1 MKSRLTA
8 LLLTLALLLTALPI
22 CATAEE
28 ASSTRMPYY
37 DVFPL
42 QLDDNTVF
50 ELPIDWGYQFVELE
64 GVPPIAYAMNDSEQL
79 LMMVKIPADYTPNE
93 ASDQL
98 GLTSFI
104 PEGTAVMLGITTPE
118 STRLQEM
125 TINDMPAVLV
135 EMKGQGFDILW
146 IGDSGDL
153 FFLMFPNDDDAFVQQ
168 ALEVGQSLRVF
179 HRKDERVNPASDFV
193 YTTEN
198 GEVTITD
205 YTGTSEHVLIPSE
218 IGGFPVTA
226 LADKAFYEKHVTT
239 VVVPDSVKTLGEACF
254 SGDNFL
260 MSLTLPE
267 DLAVLPP
274 IALESCYSLL
284 DFELP
289 KGLKTIGAGA
299 FQAIFYL
306 THLTI
311 PAGVTDI
318 EQMNFLMM
326 HGLEEV
332 AVAEGSTS
340 FTYDAENGML
350 MTADKTRLLH
360 CFFHLAPQ
368 KEIILP
374 EGMKTIDPFAF
385 HYDAV
390 VERIVL
396 PEGAETIGL
405 LAFSVC
411 PKLTEIV
418 IPQSVT
424 AIGTVAG
431 QAGNGSITSF
441 AQNVLVTPE
450 GSPAWNW
457 AQESGVTVKAPET
470 NESMNTLLIENKGV

>member
-8 LLLTLALLLTALPI
+8 LLLTLALLLTALPV
-22 CATAEE
+22 CAAAEE
-28 ASSTRMPYY
+28 TSSTRMPLY

-42 QLDDNTVF
+42 QLDDNTVL
-50 ELPIDWGYQFVELE
+50 ELPVDWGYQFVELE

-104 PEGTAVMLGITTPE
+104 PEGTAVMLGITTPQ

-153 FFLMFPNDDDAFVQQ
+153 YFLMFPNDDDTFVQQ

-179 HRKDERVNPASDFV
+179 HRKDERVNPASDFDC
-193 YTTEN
+193 TTEN

-205 YTGTSEHVLIPSE
+205 YTGTREHVLIPSE

-239 VVVPDSVKTLGEACF
+239 VVVPDSVTEIGDLCF
-254 SGDNFL
+254 SGDNYL
-260 MSLTLPE
+260 VSLTLP
-267 DLAVLPP
+267 DGLAELSYG
-274 IALESCYSLL
+274 ALESCYSLL
-284 DFELP
+284 DFDLP
-289 KGLKTIGAGA
+289 KGLKTIGEGA
-299 FQAIFYL
+299 LQSIFYL

-332 AVAEGSTS
+332 SVAEGSTS
-340 FTYDAENGML
+340 FTYDAENGLL
-350 MTADKTRLLH
+350 MTADKAHLLH

-385 HYDAV
+385 HYDV
-390 VERIVL
+390 TVEKIVL
-396 PEGAETIGL
+396 PEGTETIGL
-405 LAFSVC
+405 LAFGIC

-418 IPQSVT
+418 IPASVT
-424 AIGTVAG
+424 AIGVMEG
-431 QAGNGSITSF
+431 QAGSGSITSF

-450 GSPAWNW
+450 GCPAWDW
-457 AQESGVTVKAPET
+457 AQKTGVTVKAPET
-470 NESMNTLLIENKGV
+470 NE

>member
-8 LLLTLALLLTALPI
+8 LLLTLALLLTALPV
-22 CATAEE
+22 CAAEE
-28 ASSTRMPYY
+28 ETSSTRMPLY

-42 QLDDNTVF
+42 QLDDNTVL
-50 ELPIDWGYQFVELE
+50 ELPVDWGYQFVELE

-93 ASDQL
+93 ASDRL

-104 PEGTAVMLGITTPE
+104 PEGTAVMLGITTPQ

-135 EMKGQGFDILW
+135 EMNGQGFDILW

-153 FFLMFPNDDDAFVQQ
+153 YFLMFPNDDDTFVQQ

-179 HRKDERVNPASDFV
+179 HRKDERVNPASDFDC
-193 YTTEN
+193 TAEN

-205 YTGTSEHVLIPSE
+205 YIGTREHVLIPSE

-239 VVVPDSVKTLGEACF
+239 VVVPDSVTEIGDLCF
-254 SGDNFL
+254 SGDNYL
-260 MSLTLPE
+260 LSLTLP
-267 DLAVLPP
+267 DGLAELSYG
-274 IALESCYSLL
+274 ALESCYSLM

-299 FQAIFYL
+299 LQAIFYL

-332 AVAEGSTS
+332 SVAEGSTS
-340 FTYDAENGML
+340 FTYDAENGLL
-350 MTADKTRLLH
+350 MTADKARLLH

-385 HYDAV
+385 HYDV
-390 VERIVL
+390 TVEKIVL

-405 LAFSVC
+405 LAFGIC

-424 AIGTVAG
+424 AIGTVEG
-431 QAGNGSITSF
+431 QAGSGSITSF

-450 GSPAWNW
+450 GSPAWDW
-457 AQESGVTVKAPET
+457 AQKTGVTVKAPET
-470 NESMNTLLIENKGV
+470 NE

>member
-8 LLLTLALLLTALPI
+8 LLLTLALLLTALPV
-22 CATAEE
+22 CAAEE
-28 ASSTRMPYY
+28 ETSSTRMPLY

-42 QLDDNTVF
+42 QLDDSTVL

-93 ASDQL
+93 ASDRL

-104 PEGTAVMLGITTPE
+104 PEGTAVMLGITTPQ

-153 FFLMFPNDDDAFVQQ
+153 YFLMFPNDDDTFVQQ

-179 HRKDERVNPASDFV
+179 HRKEERVNPASDFA

-205 YTGTSEHVLIPSE
+205 YTGTREHVLIPSE

-239 VVVPDSVKTLGEACF
+239 VVVPDSVTEIGDLCF
-254 SGDNFL
+254 SGDNYL
-260 MSLTLPE
+260 VSLTLP
-267 DLAVLPP
+267 DGLAELSYG
-274 IALESCYSLL
+274 ALESCYSLL
-284 DFELP
+284 DFDLP
-289 KGLKTIGAGA
+289 KGLKTIGEGA
-299 FQAIFYL
+299 LQAIFYL

-311 PAGVTDI
+311 PAGVIDI

-332 AVAEGSTS
+332 SVAEGSTS
-340 FTYDAENGML
+340 FTYDAENGLL
-350 MTADKTRLLH
+350 MTADKARLLH

-385 HYDAV
+385 HYDV
-390 VERIVL
+390 TVEKIVL

-405 LAFSVC
+405 LAFGIC

-424 AIGTVAG
+424 AIGTVEG
-431 QAGNGSITSF
+431 QAGSGSITSF

-450 GSPAWNW
+450 GSPAWDW
-457 AQESGVTVKAPET
+457 AQKTGVTVKAPET
-470 NESMNTLLIENKGV
+470 NE

>member
-8 LLLTLALLLTALPI
+8 LLLTLALLLTALPV
-22 CATAEE
+22 CTAEE
-28 ASSTRMPYY
+28 EASATRMPFY

-42 QLDDNTVF
+42 QLDDNTVL

-93 ASDQL
+93 ASDRL

-104 PEGTAVMLGITTPE
+104 PEGTAVMLGITTPQ

-153 FFLMFPNDDDAFVQQ
+153 YFLMFPNDDDTFVQQ

-179 HRKDERVNPASDFV
+179 HRKDERVNPASDFDC
-193 YTTEN
+193 TAEN

-205 YTGTSEHVLIPSE
+205 YIGTREHVLIPSE

-239 VVVPDSVKTLGEACF
+239 VVVPDSVTEIGDLCF
-254 SGDNFL
+254 SGDNYL
-260 MSLTLPE
+260 LSLTLP
-267 DLAVLPP
+267 DGLAELSYG
-274 IALESCYSLL
+274 ALESCYSLM

-299 FQAIFYL
+299 LQAIFYL

-332 AVAEGSTS
+332 SVAEGSTS
-340 FTYDAENGML
+340 FTYDAENGLL
-350 MTADKTRLLH
+350 MTADKARLLH

-385 HYDAV
+385 HYDV
-390 VERIVL
+390 TVEKIVL

-405 LAFSVC
+405 LAFGIC

-418 IPQSVT
+418 IPASVT
-424 AIGTVAG
+424 AIGVMEG
-431 QAGNGSITSF
+431 QAGSGSITSF

-450 GSPAWNW
+450 GSLAWDW
-457 AQESGVTVKAPET
+457 AQKTGVTVKAPET
-470 NESMNTLLIENKGV
+470 NE

>member
-8 LLLTLALLLTALPI
+8 LLLTLALLLTALPV
-22 CATAEE
+22 CTAEE
-28 ASSTRMPYY
+28 EASATRMPFY

-42 QLDDNTVF
+42 QLDDNTVL

-93 ASDQL
+93 ASDRL

-104 PEGTAVMLGITTPE
+104 PEGTAVMLGITTPQ

-135 EMKGQGFDILW
+135 EMNGQGFDILW

-153 FFLMFPNDDDAFVQQ
+153 YFLMFPNDDDAFVQQ

-179 HRKDERVNPASDFV
+179 HRKDERVNPASDFDC
-193 YTTEN
+193 TAEN

-205 YTGTSEHVLIPSE
+205 YIGTREHVLIPSE

-239 VVVPDSVKTLGEACF
+239 VVVPDSVTEIGDLCF
-254 SGDNFL
+254 SGDNYL
-260 MSLTLPE
+260 LSLTLP
-267 DLAVLPP
+267 DGLAELSYG
-274 IALESCYSLL
+274 ALESCYSLM

-299 FQAIFYL
+299 LQAIFYL

-332 AVAEGSTS
+332 SVAEGSTS
-340 FTYDAENGML
+340 FTYDAENGLL
-350 MTADKTRLLH
+350 MTADKARLLH

-385 HYDAV
+385 HYDV
-390 VERIVL
+390 TVEKIVL

-405 LAFSVC
+405 LAFGIC

-418 IPQSVT
+418 IPASVT
-424 AIGTVAG
+424 AIGVMEG
-431 QAGNGSITSF
+431 QAGSGSITSF

-450 GSPAWNW
+450 GSPAWDW
-457 AQESGVTVKAPET
+457 AQKTGVTVKAPET
-470 NESMNTLLIENKGV
+470 NE

>member
-8 LLLTLALLLTALPI
+8 LLLTLALLLTALPV
-22 CATAEE
+22 CAAAEE
-28 ASSTRMPYY
+28 TSSTRMPLY

-42 QLDDNTVF
+42 QLDDNTVL
-50 ELPIDWGYQFVELE
+50 ELPVDWGYQFVELE

-93 ASDQL
+93 ASDRL

-104 PEGTAVMLGITTPE
+104 PEGTAVMLGITTPQ

-135 EMKGQGFDILW
+135 EMNGQGFDILW

-153 FFLMFPNDDDAFVQQ
+153 YFLMFPNDDDTFVQQ

-179 HRKDERVNPASDFV
+179 HRKDERVNPASDFDC
-193 YTTEN
+193 TAEN

-205 YTGTSEHVLIPSE
+205 YTGTREHVLIPSE

-239 VVVPDSVKTLGEACF
+239 VVVPDSVTEIGDLCF
-254 SGDNFL
+254 SGDNYL
-260 MSLTLPE
+260 VSLTLP
-267 DLAVLPP
+267 DGLAELSYG
-274 IALESCYSLL
+274 ALESCYSLM

-299 FQAIFYL
+299 LQSIFYL

-332 AVAEGSTS
+332 SVAEGSTS
-340 FTYDAENGML
+340 FTYDAENGLL
-350 MTADKTRLLH
+350 MTADKARLLH

-385 HYDAV
+385 HYDV
-390 VERIVL
+390 TVEKIVL
-396 PEGAETIGL
+396 PEGTETIGL
-405 LAFSVC
+405 LAFGIC

-418 IPQSVT
+418 IPASVT
-424 AIGTVAG
+424 AIGVMEG
-431 QAGNGSITSF
+431 QAGSGSITSF

-450 GSPAWNW
+450 GSPAWDW
-457 AQESGVTVKAPET
+457 AQKTGVTVKAPET
-470 NESMNTLLIENKGV
+470 NE

>member
-8 LLLTLALLLTALPI
+8 LLLTLALLLTALPV
-22 CATAEE
+22 CAAAEE
-28 ASSTRMPYY
+28 TSSTRMPLY

-42 QLDDNTVF
+42 QLDDNTVL
-50 ELPIDWGYQFVELE
+50 ELPVDWGYQFVELE

-93 ASDQL
+93 ASDRL

-104 PEGTAVMLGITTPE
+104 PEGTAVMLGITTPQ

-153 FFLMFPNDDDAFVQQ
+153 YFLMFPNDDDTFVQQ

-179 HRKDERVNPASDFV
+179 HRKDERVNPASDFA

-205 YTGTSEHVLIPSE
+205 YTGTREHVLIPSE

-239 VVVPDSVKTLGEACF
+239 VVVPDSVTEIGDLCF
-254 SGDNFL
+254 SGDNYL
-260 MSLTLPE
+260 VSLTLP
-267 DLAVLPP
+267 DGLAELSYG
-274 IALESCYSLL
+274 ALESCYSLM

-299 FQAIFYL
+299 LQAIFYL

-332 AVAEGSTS
+332 SVAEGSTS
-340 FTYDAENGML
+340 FTYDAENGLL
-350 MTADKTRLLH
+350 MTADKARLLH

-385 HYDAV
+385 HYDV
-390 VERIVL
+390 TVEKIVL

-405 LAFSVC
+405 LAFGIC

-418 IPQSVT
+418 IPASVT
-424 AIGTVAG
+424 AIGVMEG
-431 QAGNGSITSF
+431 QAGSGSITSF

-450 GSPAWNW
+450 GSPAWDW
-457 AQESGVTVKAPET
+457 AQKTGVTVKAPET
-470 NESMNTLLIENKGV
+470 NE

>member
-8 LLLTLALLLTALPI
+8 LLLTLALLLTALPV
-22 CATAEE
+22 CTAEE
-28 ASSTRMPYY
+28 EASATRMPFY

-42 QLDDNTVF
+42 QLDDNTVL
-50 ELPIDWGYQFVELE
+50 ELPVDWGYQFVELE

-93 ASDQL
+93 ASDRL

-104 PEGTAVMLGITTPE
+104 PEGTAVMLGITTPQ

-153 FFLMFPNDDDAFVQQ
+153 YFLMFPNDDDTFVQQ

-179 HRKDERVNPASDFV
+179 HRKDERVNPASDFDC
-193 YTTEN
+193 TAEN

-205 YTGTSEHVLIPSE
+205 YTGTREHVLIPSE

-239 VVVPDSVKTLGEACF
+239 VVVPDSVTEIGDLCF
-254 SGDNFL
+254 SGDNYL
-260 MSLTLPE
+260 LSLTLP
-267 DLAVLPP
+267 DGLAELSYG
-274 IALESCYSLL
+274 ALESCYSLM

-299 FQAIFYL
+299 LQAIFYL

-332 AVAEGSTS
+332 SVAEGSTS
-340 FTYDAENGML
+340 FTYDAENGLL
-350 MTADKTRLLH
+350 MTADKARLLH

-385 HYDAV
+385 HYDV
-390 VERIVL
+390 TVEKIVL

-405 LAFSVC
+405 LAFGIC

-424 AIGTVAG
+424 AIGTVEG
-431 QAGNGSITSF
+431 QAGSGSITSF

-450 GSPAWNW
+450 GSPAWDW
-457 AQESGVTVKAPET
+457 AQKTGVTVKAPET
-470 NESMNTLLIENKGV
+470 NE

>member
-8 LLLTLALLLTALPI
+8 LLLTLALLLTALPV
-22 CATAEE
+22 CAAAEE
-28 ASSTRMPYY
+28 TSSTQMPLY

-42 QLDDNTVF
+42 QLDDNTVL
-50 ELPIDWGYQFVELE
+50 ELPVDWGYQFVELE

-93 ASDQL
+93 ASDRL

-104 PEGTAVMLGITTPE
+104 PEGTAVMLGITTPQ

-153 FFLMFPNDDDAFVQQ
+153 YFLMFPNDDDAFVQQ

-179 HRKDERVNPASDFV
+179 HRKDERVNPASDFDC
-193 YTTEN
+193 TAEN

-205 YTGTSEHVLIPSE
+205 YIGTREHVLIPSE

-239 VVVPDSVKTLGEACF
+239 VVVPDSVTEIGDLCF
-254 SGDNFL
+254 SGDNYL
-260 MSLTLPE
+260 LSLTLP
-267 DLAVLPP
+267 DGLAELSYG
-274 IALESCYSLL
+274 ALESCYSLM

-299 FQAIFYL
+299 LQAIFYL

-332 AVAEGSTS
+332 SVAEGGTS
-340 FTYDAENGML
+340 FTYDAENGLL
-350 MTADKTRLLH
+350 MTADKARLLH

-385 HYDAV
+385 HYDV
-390 VERIVL
+390 TVEKIVL

-405 LAFSVC
+405 LAFGIC

-424 AIGTVAG
+424 AIGTVEG
-431 QAGNGSITSF
+431 QAGSGSITSF

-450 GSPAWNW
+450 GSPAWDW
-457 AQESGVTVKAPET
+457 AQKTGVTVKAPET
-470 NESMNTLLIENKGV
+470 NE

>member
-8 LLLTLALLLTALPI
+8 LLLTLALLLTALPV
-22 CATAEE
+22 CAAEE
-28 ASSTRMPYY
+28 ETSSTRMPLY

-42 QLDDNTVF
+42 QLDDNTVL
-50 ELPIDWGYQFVELE
+50 ELPVDWGYQFVELE

-104 PEGTAVMLGITTPE
+104 PEGTAVMLGITTPQ

-153 FFLMFPNDDDAFVQQ
+153 YFLMFPNDDDAFVQQ

-179 HRKDERVNPASDFV
+179 HRKDERVNPASDFDC
-193 YTTEN
+193 TAEN

-205 YTGTSEHVLIPSE
+205 YTGTREHVLIPSE

-239 VVVPDSVKTLGEACF
+239 VVVPDSVTEIGDLCF
-254 SGDNFL
+254 SGDNYL
-260 MSLTLPE
+260 VSLTLP
-267 DLAVLPP
+267 DGLAELSYG
-274 IALESCYSLL
+274 ALESCYSLL

-299 FQAIFYL
+299 LQAIFYL

-332 AVAEGSTS
+332 SVAEGSTS
-340 FTYDAENGML
+340 FTYDAENGLL
-350 MTADKTRLLH
+350 MTADKARLLH

-385 HYDAV
+385 HYDV
-390 VERIVL
+390 TVEKIVL

-405 LAFSVC
+405 LAFGIC

-424 AIGTVAG
+424 AIGTVEG
-431 QAGNGSITSF
+431 QAGSGSITSF

-450 GSPAWNW
+450 GSPAWDW
-457 AQESGVTVKAPET
+457 AQKTGVTVKAPET
-470 NESMNTLLIENKGV
+470 NE

>member
-8 LLLTLALLLTALPI
+8 LLLTLALLLTALPV
-22 CATAEE
+22 CTAEE
-28 ASSTRMPYY
+28 EASATRMPFY

-42 QLDDNTVF
+42 QLDDNTVL
-50 ELPIDWGYQFVELE
+50 ELPVDWGYQFVELE

-93 ASDQL
+93 ASDRL

-104 PEGTAVMLGITTPE
+104 PEGTAVMLGITTPQ

-135 EMKGQGFDILW
+135 EMNGQGFDILW

-153 FFLMFPNDDDAFVQQ
+153 YFLMFPNDDDAFVQQ

-179 HRKDERVNPASDFV
+179 HRKDERVNPASDFDC
-193 YTTEN
+193 TAEN

-205 YTGTSEHVLIPSE
+205 YIGTREHVLIPSE

-239 VVVPDSVKTLGEACF
+239 VVVPDSVTEIGDLCF
-254 SGDNFL
+254 SGDNYL
-260 MSLTLPE
+260 LSLTLP
-267 DLAVLPP
+267 DGLAELSYG
-274 IALESCYSLL
+274 ALESCYSLM

-299 FQAIFYL
+299 LQAIFYL

-332 AVAEGSTS
+332 SVAEGSTS
-340 FTYDAENGML
+340 FTYDAENGLL
-350 MTADKTRLLH
+350 MTADKARLLH

-385 HYDAV
+385 HYDV
-390 VERIVL
+390 TVEKIVL

-405 LAFSVC
+405 LAFGIC

-418 IPQSVT
+418 IPASVT
-424 AIGTVAG
+424 AIGVMEG
-431 QAGNGSITSF
+431 QAGSGSITSF

-450 GSPAWNW
+450 GSLAWDW
-457 AQESGVTVKAPET
+457 AQKTGVTVKAPET
-470 NESMNTLLIENKGV
+470 NE

>member
-8 LLLTLALLLTALPI
+8 LLLTLALLLTALPV
-22 CATAEE
+22 CTAEE
-28 ASSTRMPYY
+28 EASATRMPFY

-42 QLDDNTVF
+42 QLDDNTVL

-93 ASDQL
+93 ASDRL

-104 PEGTAVMLGITTPE
+104 PEGTAVMLGITTPQ

-135 EMKGQGFDILW
+135 EMNGQGFDILW

-153 FFLMFPNDDDAFVQQ
+153 YFLMFPNDDDAFVQQ

-179 HRKDERVNPASDFV
+179 HRKDERVNPASDFAC
-193 YTTEN
+193 TAEN

-205 YTGTSEHVLIPSE
+205 YIGTREHVLIPSE

-239 VVVPDSVKTLGEACF
+239 VVVPDSVTEIGDLCF
-254 SGDNFL
+254 SGDNYL
-260 MSLTLPE
+260 LSLTLP
-267 DLAVLPP
+267 DGLAELSYG
-274 IALESCYSLL
+274 ALESCYSLM

-299 FQAIFYL
+299 LQAIFYL

-332 AVAEGSTS
+332 SVAEGSTS
-340 FTYDAENGML
+340 FTYDAENGLL
-350 MTADKTRLLH
+350 MTADKARLLH

-385 HYDAV
+385 HYDV
-390 VERIVL
+390 TVEKIVL

-405 LAFSVC
+405 LAFGIC

-424 AIGTVAG
+424 AIGTVEG
-431 QAGNGSITSF
+431 QAGSGSITSF

-450 GSPAWNW
+450 GSPAWDW
-457 AQESGVTVKAPET
+457 AQKTGVTVKAPET
-470 NESMNTLLIENKGV
+470 NE

>member
-8 LLLTLALLLTALPI
+8 LLLTLALLLTALPV
-22 CATAEE
+22 CAAAEE
-28 ASSTRMPYY
+28 TSSTRMPLY

-42 QLDDNTVF
+42 QLDDNTVL
-50 ELPIDWGYQFVELE
+50 ELPVDWGYQFVELE

-93 ASDQL
+93 ASDRL

-104 PEGTAVMLGITTPE
+104 PEGTAVMLGITTPQ

-135 EMKGQGFDILW
+135 EMNGQGFDILW

-153 FFLMFPNDDDAFVQQ
+153 YFLMFPNDDDAFVQQ

-179 HRKDERVNPASDFV
+179 HRKDERVNPASDFDC
-193 YTTEN
+193 TAEN

-205 YTGTSEHVLIPSE
+205 YIGTREHVLIPSE

-239 VVVPDSVKTLGEACF
+239 VVVPDSVTEIGDLCF
-254 SGDNFL
+254 SGDNYL
-260 MSLTLPE
+260 VSLTLP
-267 DLAVLPP
+267 DGLAELSYG
-274 IALESCYSLL
+274 ALESCYSLM

-299 FQAIFYL
+299 LQSIFYL

-332 AVAEGSTS
+332 SVAEGSTS
-340 FTYDAENGML
+340 FTYDAENGLL
-350 MTADKTRLLH
+350 MTADKARLLH

-385 HYDAV
+385 HYDV
-390 VERIVL
+390 TVEKIVL
-396 PEGAETIGL
+396 PEGTETIGL
-405 LAFSVC
+405 LAFGIC

-418 IPQSVT
+418 IPASVT
-424 AIGTVAG
+424 AIGVMEG
-431 QAGNGSITSF
+431 QAGSGSITSF

-450 GSPAWNW
+450 GSPAWDW
-457 AQESGVTVKAPET
+457 AQKTGVTVKAPET
-470 NESMNTLLIENKGV
+470 NE

>member
-8 LLLTLALLLTALPI
+8 LLLTLALLLTALPV
-22 CATAEE
+22 CAAAEE
-28 ASSTRMPYY
+28 TSSTRMPLY

-42 QLDDNTVF
+42 QLDDNTVL
-50 ELPIDWGYQFVELE
+50 ELPVDWGYQFVELE

-93 ASDQL
+93 ASDRL

-104 PEGTAVMLGITTPE
+104 PEGTAVMLGITTPQ

-153 FFLMFPNDDDAFVQQ
+153 YFLMFPNDDDAFVQQ

-179 HRKDERVNPASDFV
+179 HRKDERVNPASDFA

-205 YTGTSEHVLIPSE
+205 YTGTREHVLIPSE

-239 VVVPDSVKTLGEACF
+239 VVVPDSVTEIGDLCF
-254 SGDNFL
+254 SGDNYL
-260 MSLTLPE
+260 VSLTLP
-267 DLAVLPP
+267 DGLAELSYG
-274 IALESCYSLL
+274 ALESCYSLM

-299 FQAIFYL
+299 LQSIFYL

-332 AVAEGSTS
+332 SVAEGSTS
-340 FTYDAENGML
+340 FTYDAENGLL
-350 MTADKTRLLH
+350 MTADKARLLH

-385 HYDAV
+385 HYDV
-390 VERIVL
+390 TVEKIVL

-405 LAFSVC
+405 LAFGIC

-424 AIGTVAG
+424 AIGTVEG
-431 QAGNGSITSF
+431 QAGSGSITSF

-450 GSPAWNW
+450 GSPAWDW
-457 AQESGVTVKAPET
+457 AQKTGVTVKAPET
-470 NESMNTLLIENKGV
+470 NE

>member
-8 LLLTLALLLTALPI
+8 LLLILALLLTALPI

-42 QLDDNTVF
+42 QLDDNTVL
-50 ELPIDWGYQFVELE
+50 ELPVDWGYQFVELE
-64 GVPPIAYAMNDSEQL
+64 GVPPIAYAMNDSEQM

-98 GLTSFI
+98 GLMSFI
-104 PEGTAVMLGITTPE
+104 PEGTAVMLGIKTPE

-135 EMKGQGFDILW
+135 EMDGQGFDILW

-179 HRKDERVNPASDFV
+179 HRKDEQANPASDFT
-193 YTTEN
+193 YTVEN

-205 YTGTSEHVLIPSE
+205 YTGTREHVLIPSE
-218 IGGFPVTA
+218 IGGQPVTA

-254 SGDNFL
+254 SGDNY
-260 MSLTLPE
+260 MVSLTLPE

-284 DFELP
+284 VFELP
-289 KGLKTIGAGA
+289 KGLKTIGTGA
-299 FQAIFYL
+299 FQSIFYL

-326 HGLEEV
+326 YGLEEV
-332 AVAEGSTS
+332 SVAEGNTS
-340 FTYDAENGML
+340 FTYDAENGL
-350 MTADKTRLLH
+350 LITADKTRLLH

-374 EGMKTIDPFAF
+374 EGMKTIDPLAF
-385 HYDAV
+385 HYDVV
-390 VERIVL
+390 VEKIVL

-405 LAFSVC
+405 LAFGIC

-441 AQNVLVTPE
+441 AQNVIVTPE
-450 GSPAWNW
+450 GSPAWDW
-457 AQESGVTVKAPET
+457 AQNAGVTVKAPEA
-470 NESMNTLLIENKGV
+470 NE

>member
-8 LLLTLALLLTALPI
+8 LLLTLALLLTALPV
-22 CATAEE
+22 CAAEE
-28 ASSTRMPYY
+28 ETSSTRMPLY

-42 QLDDNTVF
+42 QLDDNTVL
-50 ELPIDWGYQFVELE
+50 ELPVDWGYQFVELE

-93 ASDQL
+93 ASDRL

-104 PEGTAVMLGITTPE
+104 PEGTAVMLGITTPQ

-153 FFLMFPNDDDAFVQQ
+153 YFLMFPNDDDTFVQQ

-179 HRKDERVNPASDFV
+179 HRKDERVNPASDFDC
-193 YTTEN
+193 TTEN

-205 YTGTSEHVLIPSE
+205 YTGTREHVLIPSE

-239 VVVPDSVKTLGEACF
+239 VVVPDSVTEIGDLCF
-254 SGDNFL
+254 SGDNYL
-260 MSLTLPE
+260 VSLTLP
-267 DLAVLPP
+267 DGLAELSYG
-274 IALESCYSLL
+274 ALESCYSLL
-284 DFELP
+284 DFDLP
-289 KGLKTIGAGA
+289 KGLKTIGEGA
-299 FQAIFYL
+299 LQSIFYL

-332 AVAEGSTS
+332 SVAEGSTS
-340 FTYDAENGML
+340 FTYDAENGLL
-350 MTADKTRLLH
+350 MTADKARLLH

-385 HYDAV
+385 HYDV
-390 VERIVL
+390 TVEKIVL
-396 PEGAETIGL
+396 PEGTETIGL
-405 LAFSVC
+405 LAFGIC

-418 IPQSVT
+418 IPASVT
-424 AIGTVAG
+424 AIGVMEG
-431 QAGNGSITSF
+431 QAGSGSITSF

-450 GSPAWNW
+450 GSPAWDW
-457 AQESGVTVKAPET
+457 AQKTGVTVKAPET
-470 NESMNTLLIENKGV
+470 NE